1 MRVIIMA
8 DGQGKRWNNYTGVPK
23 HLALV
28 NGETILHRTVR
39 LLKENGVNDIY
50 ITSHDKRY
58 NIEGTTRYEPKNNV
72 YEIDRFCACYPI
84 WEKETLFMY
93 GDVYYTE
100 NAIKTIVNEERGS
113 FTYFGRFG
121 ASKVKGHSELFA
133 IKVKDREKFNEAC
146 MYIRKGLEKGT
157 IKRGIGWETYKYLSG
172 KDVNMSMLEFKNWM
186 NEEHPFFVK
195 INDDTDDFDSPEDY
209 DNFIGKKKIVF
220 YLSSP
225 RIGGTYKATLELIK
239 KIYKLYNVIVA
250 FDDLCDVNLLV
261 ELSDYADVINVR
273 YKTIKC
279 DLLIYVGYYGR
290 TKNISY
296 KKSIQW
302 NHTSVEEITANITKR
317 DVDYWVTVS
326 NESQKQLKNKFNTDS
341 IVIRNEIADVKE
353 LMKEK
358 VKLKKA
364 TLNLVTISRIAIEK
378 GFSRMFKFVNELK
391 KNNIDFIW
399 YFVGDART
407 KEYSEQIKNI
417 FKDFPEVIFVGNKL
431 NPYPYLKNADYG
443 VILSDRESDCLFVR
457 ECRKINLPVIV
468 TNWRG
473 VEEQV
478 IDGDNGY
485 ILDMELSN
493 LDIDKIMKKELKPK
507 NKIESEY
514 EKWIELIEKC

>member
-1 MRVIIMA
+1 MKYVIMA
-8 DGQGKRWNNYTGVPK
+8 NGEGKRWNNYLGVPK
-23 HLALV
+23 HLV
-28 NGETILHRTVR
+28 VINGERLIDRTVR
-39 LLKENGVNDIY
+39 LLKENNIKDI
-50 ITSHDKRY
+50 IVMASDERY
-58 NIEGTTRYEPKNNV
+58 KIKGSKLIGQSIKD
-72 YEIDRFCACYPI
+72 YEIDRFDFQFLNNEVCF
-84 WEKETLFMY
+84 LY

-100 NAIKTIVNEERGS
+100 ESMKTIVNEDKGD

-121 ASKVKGHSELFA
+121 SSKIKEHGEIFA
-133 IKVKDREKFNEAC
+133 IKVKNTEKFKEAC
-146 MYIRKGLEKGT
+146 SYIRNGLINRT
-157 IKRGIGWETYKYLSG
+157 VKRGIGWETYKYLSG
-172 KDVNMSMLEFKNWM
+172 KDVNMSVLEFKNWM
-186 NEEHPFFVK
+186 NEEHPFFIQ
-195 INDDTDDFDSPEDY
+195 INDKTDDFDSPEDY

-250 FDDLCDVNLLV
+250 FDDLCDANLLV
-261 ELSDYADVINVR
+261 ELSNYADVINVR
-273 YKTIKC
+273 YKTVKC

-326 NESQKQLKNKFNTDS
+326 NESKRQLKNRFDVDS
-341 IVIRNEIADVKE
+341 MVIRNEIVDVKE

-358 VKLKKA
+358 VELKKA
-364 TLNLVTISRIAIEK
+364 KLNLVTISRIAVEK
-378 GFSRMFKFVNELK
+378 GFTRMFKIVKELK
-391 KNNIDFIW
+391 NNNIDFIW

-407 KEYSEQIKNI
+407 KDYSKQIRDI

-457 ECRKINLPVIV
+457 ECRKVNIPVIV
-468 TNWRG
+468 TKWRG

-478 IDGDNGY
+478 IDGNNGY